1 MNSIERDDDPSC
13 NTEGHSDSIH
23 LECSRSFQG
32 NFAPSQFLKL
42 YLMYSANDATSTV
55 VDFLKKYAEIGVV
68 DRPPSRGTSRM
79 PMCSPSPLF
88 DCQLIPI

>member
-55 VDFLKKYAEIGVV
+55 VV